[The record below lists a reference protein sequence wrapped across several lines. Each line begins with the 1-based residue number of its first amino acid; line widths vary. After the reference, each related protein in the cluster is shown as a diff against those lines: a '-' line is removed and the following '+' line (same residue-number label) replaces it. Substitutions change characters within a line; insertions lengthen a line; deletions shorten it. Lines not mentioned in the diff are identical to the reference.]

1 MSLFVSDCLTK
12 FLFWEILSEVFLRCL
27 VSERGSEVNLFVLIK
42 VIFFT
47 VNLKMLL
54 QLLST
59 CQPCVFFFHL
69 WQGFFGK
76 LIPNVFWHVYVI
88 DLSHAVAK
96 KGVHLGL
103 CPAKFNPDPRKIW
116 SGLPSAMPRPCW
128 AYRLLSWGYDGSNLK
143 QLAHPLLRIYFALF
157 I

>member
-1 MSLFVSDCLTK
+1 MC
-12 FLFWEILSEVFLRCL
+12 
-27 VSERGSEVNLFVLIK
+27 
-42 VIFFT
+42 
-47 VNLKMLL
+47 
-54 QLLST
+54 
-59 CQPCVFFFHL
+59 FFFHL
-69 WQGFFGK
+69 LARVLWQVDPKRLLACICDRPKPSHGPLLG
-76 LIPNVFWHVYVI
+76 
-88 DLSHAVAK
+88 HAVAK

-157 I
+157 IEKDGLKHHFAKRGESQTNISVGYCFDCAKQHRMETKKHERKPYIYN